1 LKAVNAAFYTKSCV
15 GFLLVLNMSV
25 IVSFNI
31 NRVYENRLNDKE
43 EAQKVVNEFYE
54 HLMDKQF
61 DKTYPL
67 LADSFYYY
75 TDKAALL
82 NMYNFIWDTC
92 GNITD
97 TSQVAWETF
106 VLEGTNPMSKYT
118 FLYSVLREDRN
129 TKEIINLIKEEGE
142 VKILKYNVDIATN
155 PNHEVALFR

>member
-1 LKAVNAAFYTKSCV
+1 MIQSIKTQILINLNYIERTMKEYIHLSENLKAVNAAFYTKSCV

-25 IVSFNI
+25 IVSCNI

-106 VLEGTNPMSKYT
+106 VLEGT
-118 FLYSVLREDRN
+118 
-129 TKEIINLIKEEGE
+129 
-142 VKILKYNVDIATN
+142 
-155 PNHEVALFR
+155 